1 MVLKCVLIFSLQLK
15 LLYLLKFNISF
26 NFDNHHYTLCFVL
39 SFFGRKYH
47 IEFGVLDKEKGV
59 AYGIY
64 VDNINSTG
72 YE

>member
-1 MVLKCVLIFSLQLK
+1 MCTDF
-15 LLYLLKFNISF
+15 KFTTKINIVISF
-26 NFDNHHYTLCFVL
+26 NFDTYHYTLFL
-39 SFFGRKYH
+39 FFLFFGRKYH